1 VNFDARLQSTFQAI
15 HAKPSPTEAS
25 AIIDVAR
32 LAAAADKRSD
42 VAETAVLIG
51 VSHMIC
57 EMAGIQDLDL
67 THKID
72 SNRLLDI
79 GEHLVANGA
88 RELAFACAYLVVF
101 QDLELTPEE
110 KQLIDALPAALVLD
124 PDRAKQ
130 LGTEMETLVRSSRG

>member
-1 VNFDARLQSTFQAI
+1 MTFDARLRTSLSSI
-15 HAKPSPTEAS
+15 HAKPTPTEAS

-32 LAAAADKRSD
+32 MAAAADKRSD
-42 VAETAVLIG
+42 VGETSVLIG

-67 THKID
+67 SHKID
-72 SNRLLDI
+72 ANRLMAI
-79 GEHLVANGA
+79 GEDLVPNGA

-101 QDLELTPEE
+101 QDLELTAEE

-124 PDRAKQ
+124 PDRARQ
-130 LGTEMETLVRSSRG
+130 LGSEMEALIRSSRG

>member
-1 VNFDARLQSTFQAI
+1 MNFDARLLTTFQAI
-15 HAKPSPTEAS
+15 HAKPSPAEAS

-42 VAETAVLIG
+42 IAETMVLIG
-51 VSHMIC
+51 ISHMIC

-67 THKID
+67 SQKID
-72 SNRLLDI
+72 ANRLLSI
-79 GEHLVANGA
+79 GEHLVPNGA

-101 QDLELTPEE
+101 QDLDLTPEE
-110 KQLIDALPAALVLD
+110 KQLIDALPGALVLD

-130 LGTEMETLVRSSRG
+130 LGTEMEALVRSSRG